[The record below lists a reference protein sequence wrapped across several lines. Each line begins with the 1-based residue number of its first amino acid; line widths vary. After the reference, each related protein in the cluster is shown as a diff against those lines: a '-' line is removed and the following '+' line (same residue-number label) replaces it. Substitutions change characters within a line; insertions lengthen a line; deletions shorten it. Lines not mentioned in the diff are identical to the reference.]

1 MCANIKHLN
10 SSIQQENEDNIAVRS
25 APESGSSV
33 PPSVPSRQGEMI
45 ASRPAVS
52 LKLQVYRSQGKNLSN
67 SNQCK
72 YINNSITPM
81 LQGGDV
87 EIQLKKSVEKIQE
100 LNAEVSAAR
109 QDNLQLKVR
118 LISQLHRK
126 LL

>member
-1 MCANIKHLN
+1 MEKF
-10 SSIQQENEDNIAVRS
+10 
-25 APESGSSV
+25 
-33 PPSVPSRQGEMI
+33 
-45 ASRPAVS
+45 
-52 LKLQVYRSQGKNLSN
+52 YLSD

-72 YINNSITPM
+72 YINNFITPM

-118 LISQLHRK
+118 LISQLHRR
-126 LL
+126 LLPNNSPISQTHKNISIS

>member
-1 MCANIKHLN
+1 MEKR
-10 SSIQQENEDNIAVRS
+10 RS
-25 APESGSSV
+25 D
-33 PPSVPSRQGEMI
+33 
-45 ASRPAVS
+45 
-52 LKLQVYRSQGKNLSN
+52 

-72 YINNSITPM
+72 YINNFITPM

-118 LISQLHRK
+118 LISQLHRRLLPNLKK
-126 LL
+126 LSHVPNS

>member
-1 MCANIKHLN
+1 MEK
-10 SSIQQENEDNIAVRS
+10 SD
-25 APESGSSV
+25 
-33 PPSVPSRQGEMI
+33 
-45 ASRPAVS
+45 
-52 LKLQVYRSQGKNLSN
+52 

-72 YINNSITPM
+72 YNNNFITPM

-118 LISQLHRK
+118 FISQLHHK
-126 LL
+126 LLPNNSYMSQTHKNISCS

>member
-1 MCANIKHLN
+1 MEK
-10 SSIQQENEDNIAVRS
+10 
-25 APESGSSV
+25 
-33 PPSVPSRQGEMI
+33 
-45 ASRPAVS
+45 
-52 LKLQVYRSQGKNLSN
+52 YLSD

-72 YINNSITPM
+72 YINNFITPM

-118 LISQLHRK
+118 LISQLHRR
-126 LL
+126 LLPNYKETPMSQTHKNISIS